1 MTPAFLSS
9 LPGVSSLV
17 CLSLNLAMTGVELR
31 GEITSWV
38 TLIGSIAIT
47 AVTVGL
53 QVYHA
58 IRDRDKDQKTDNQNE
73 RNDEN
78 G

>member
-1 MTPAFLSS
+1 MTNTFLSS

-17 CLSLNLAMTGVELR
+17 SLSLNLAMSGAELR

-58 IRDRDKDQKTDNQNE
+58 IRDRDKDQKTKNENE